1 LSSMLMLFLT
11 SCGSNDAE
19 DVVVKEKHVLKI
31 YIFAPDR
38 PVITRADIG
47 QVDASDEENAIHS
60 IHVWAFETGTNTL
73 VGHVYLSDPDMNETF
88 TGEGDETATG
98 KTVTM
103 EISDDFANKMVN
115 NNAPNVDI
123 FVAANVT
130 PYNCGLSLDAS
141 TTSTTLK
148 AALIEHKA
156 TGGDFFGVTSI
167 ADRVMAVP
175 QNGLPMSGV
184 LSNQVVGGTSPVY
197 SITPRVKLVRA
208 VSKLRFIFAKS
219 PTLANDP
226 HLSIKSISL
235 NSGVLPKQE
244 YLFLTAPYSDEVKS
258 HVKTD
263 GGYEVE
269 SVLVSD
275 VGGAGINTCDDLN
288 HYVYN
293 SETMDGPAY
302 EALINEG
309 LTKQGSKPNADLSE
323 VGRFYLRES
332 ELMLN
337 GKIKYTMVDG
347 DVKEAT
353 FTMNANGDFTRNHTW
368 LVYGYFVGTT
378 DLVLQVVDVKV
389 WENVT
394 TSHTV
399 YNW

>member
-1 LSSMLMLFLT
+1 MLMLVFT
-11 SCGSNDAE
+11 ACGSNDAE

-38 PVITRADIG
+38 PIITRADIG

-60 IHVWAFETGTNTL
+60 LHVWAFETGTNTL
-73 VGHVYLSDPDMNETF
+73 VGHVYLSDPDINESF
-88 TGEGDETATG
+88 TGEGGETATG

-103 EISDDFANKMVN
+103 EITDDFANKMVN

-130 PYNCGLSLDAS
+130 PYNCGLTLDAG
-141 TTSTTLK
+141 TTSTALK

-156 TGGDFFGVTSI
+156 TGGDFFGVTNI

-219 PTLANDP
+219 PTLTNDT

-235 NSGVLPKQE
+235 DGAVLPKQE
-244 YLFLTAPYSDEVKS
+244 YLFLNGPYAADMKMRVNTA
-258 HVKTD
+258 
-263 GGYEVE
+263 GGYETE
-269 SVLVSD
+269 AVLVSN
-275 VGGAGINTCDDLN
+275 VSGSSINDCNDLT
-288 HYVYN
+288 HYVYD
-293 SETMDGPAY
+293 SVTEDGPAY
-302 EALINEG
+302 EEKINNG
-309 LTKQGSKPNADLSE
+309 LTQQTGQAHADLSE

-332 ELMLN
+332 NYALK
-337 GKIKYTMVDG
+337 GKIKYTMMD
-347 DVKEAT
+347 DEERTAT
-353 FTMNANGDFTRNHTW
+353 FTMAADGDFSRNHTW

-378 DLVLQVVDVKV
+378 DLVLQVVDVKA
-389 WENVT
+389 WEDDT
-394 TSHTV
+394 TPHTV